1 MSPESRSTSRCLWI
15 RLVRASRFAT
25 VLFFLAGLASAG
37 CGDSGGSSLGQS
49 CSVGVDGGA
58 FQPVFTN
65 QAPECPGAICLKP
78 ADQTSSTNAVDT
90 SAYCSA
96 TCSSDS
102 DCNGQKRDNSN
113 ANDKRCENGYACG
126 VAFVVGTL
134 CCKKLCLCKDF
145 LSTDPQTPAPC
156 DPALNNGQTACLE
169 TQ

>member
-15 RLVRASRFAT
+15 SLVRAS

-37 CGDSGGSSLGQS
+37 CGDSGGSSLGQT

-58 FQPVFTN
+58 FQAVFTN

-78 ADQTSSTNAVDT
+78 AATNTVDT
-90 SAYCSA
+90 GAYCSA
-96 TCSSDS
+96 TCASDS
-102 DCNGQKRDNSN
+102 DCNGQKRDSN
-113 ANDKRCENGYACG
+113 KANDKRCENGYACG

-145 LSTDPQTPAPC
+145 LSTDLQTPAPC

-169 TQ
+169 TP